1 MIILDTNVVSEV
13 LRPTPEPTVLKWLE
27 QQPASSIFTTA
38 VTEGEILYGIRLLPE
53 GNRRTKLWT
62 AAEEIFGA
70 DFEGRVLSFDSEAAI
85 HYAEIGS
92 SRRTAGRPISQF
104 DAIIAAI
111 TRSHGAAL
119 ATRNVRD
126 FEGCGIEV
134 LNPWNE

>member
-13 LRPTPEPTVLKWLE
+13 LRPTPEPTVLEWLE
-27 QQPASSIFTTA
+27 QQPASSVFTTA
-38 VTEGEILYGIRLLPE
+38 VTQGEILYGIRLSPD
-53 GNRRTKLWT
+53 GNRCKKLWA
-62 AAEEIFGA
+62 AAEEIFGT
-70 DFEGRVLSFDSEAAI
+70 DFEGRVLSFDSEAAT

-111 TRSHGAAL
+111 TRSHGATL

-134 LNPWNE
+134 LNPWN